1 MARNVSLLI
10 EPRIGCKI
18 YNYVKDAEP
27 VITPLF
33 VDDKVNNFKFIKD
46 GEVKVIN
53 GKISN
58 INVVFK
64 NASNS
69 NDNSS
74 TLDKDAK
81 VSSITIDSSR
91 IQNSIINTV
100 KAKDILEYG
109 TEEDCDKVK
118 VTPYVEID
126 VTVTLT
132 DETVS
137 DGTFKIGT
145 KFSELTIM
153 NNEGE
158 EESLLGELS
167 AFVYSYNTKTVN
179 KSKDMEFVGFV
190 VKDETGKTTRV
201 NFRSVKTFSID
212 REDDGE

>member
-18 YNYVKDAEP
+18 YSYVKDAEP

-100 KAKDILEYG
+100 RAKDILEYG

-132 DETVS
+132 DDTVS

-201 NFRSVKTFSID
+201 NFRAVKTFSID
-212 REDDGE
+212 REDGE